1 MKRTIAGS
9 LALAVALIGSSMP
22 SLAQDYGR
30 DYGRDGRDYGRDN
43 RGWGDRNYGSTMLE
57 GRWIARRGYS
67 LPSIFSRP
75 GRPRE
80 VALPPRMVIDQ
91 RRNIIRVENFNG
103 RVLQQIVVGGRG
115 GYRGAN
121 VYGQWRDSKLM
132 TVREGYANTRIVQ
145 TFSVRNGGRTL
156 VVYTRQD
163 GPGTRNDVEFTNV
176 YQKA

>member
-9 LALAVALIGSSMP
+9 LALAVALLGSSMP

-30 DYGRDGRDYGRDN
+30 DYGRDN
-43 RGWGDRNYGSTMLE
+43 RGWGDRNYGSMMLE

-91 RRNIIRVENFNG
+91 RRNVITVENFNG
-103 RVLQQIVVGGRG
+103 RVLQEIVVGGRG
-115 GYRGAN
+115 GYRGAT
-121 VYGQWRDSKLM
+121 VYGQWRDSKLV
-132 TVREGYANTRIVQ
+132 TVRDGYANTRIIQ
-145 TFSVRNGGRTL
+145 TFSVRNRGRTL

-163 GPGTRNDVEFTNV
+163 GPGTRNDVEFTNI